1 MYLEEYKKDIKD
13 ECFANCKDIHEEKR
27 NGKFTGEVFDYIIY
41 PDGTKELMRHD
52 FNIIVDNCSVL
63 IACLFKNSPTHSGIL
78 YWAVGSGSESWGDE
92 GQPDPLVSDTQLLN
106 ETYRKAINVED
117 IIFLDGSNEE
127 TLTPTRKI
135 QITGRFLYSEAN
147 GKLREFG
154 LFGGD
159 ATGIKDSGLMIN
171 RKTHPLIVKTS
182 GLQLE
187 RVLRIT
193 F

>member
-1 MYLEEYKKDIKD
+1 MYFEKKQKEVSYSSFAKCVENYD
-13 ECFANCKDIHEEKR
+13 EKKN
-27 NGKFTGEVFDYIIY
+27 NKFTGEIFDYIIY
-41 PDGTKELMRHD
+41 PDGTKELIRND
-52 FNIIVDNCSVL
+52 FNIIVNNCSVL

-78 YWAVGSGSESWGDE
+78 YWAVGSGSESWEDDAP
-92 GQPDPLVSDTQLLN
+92 PDPLITDSALLN
-106 ETYRKAINVED
+106 ETFRKEIDSAD
-117 IIFLDGSNEE
+117 IVFLDGSNEE
-127 TLTPTRKI
+127 TLTPTSKI

-154 LFGGD
+154 LYGGD
-159 ATGIKDSGLMIN
+159 ATATKDSGLMIN
-171 RKTHPLIVKTS
+171 RKTHPLIVKTT